1 VRFFAEGP
9 RHNFRSFSD
18 LFLRRAGARSWQR
31 SGDAPENPVN
41 LSPNL
46 RGNVFMVIATA
57 CFALNDAI
65 TKFVSSEINF
75 GQVMLIRSVF
85 AMMLIA
91 SFALR
96 NGAMRPLR
104 TILRVPIAL
113 RVVCEVSGAVAFL
126 AAITHLPLANTYS
139 IFQALPLVVTL
150 GAVLTFGEHVG
161 WRRWLAIAAGF
172 IGVLII
178 VRPGFAGFNQYSLLA
193 LCSVILC
200 AVRDL
205 ATKRIPNEI
214 PALFIT
220 LLTTISVGAGG
231 ALLLGPLGGWSTMS
245 GRTLALLV
253 VAGTLVPIGYNCI
266 IIALRVGDIS
276 AVAPFRYTA
285 LIWAGV
291 IGYLVFG
298 EVPDA
303 MMVTGASVI
312 VGSGLYALYRERI
325 RDEGRPAATSS
336 SLPPDG
342 L

>member
-1 VRFFAEGP
+1 MT
-9 RHNFRSFSD
+9 
-18 LFLRRAGARSWQR
+18 
-31 SGDAPENPVN
+31 

-75 GQVMLIRSVF
+75 GQVMLVRSVF
-85 AMMLIA
+85 AMMLIGGL
-91 SFALR
+91 ALR

-104 TILRVPIAL
+104 TVLLKPIVLRVM
-113 RVVCEVSGAVAFL
+113 CEVGGAITFL

-139 IFQALPLVVTL
+139 IFQALPLAVTL
-150 GAVLTFGEHVG
+150 GAVVAFNEHVG

-172 IGVLII
+172 VGVLII
-178 VRPGFAGFNQYSLLA
+178 VRPGLAGFNQYSLLVLA
-193 LCSVILC
+193 SVVLC
-200 AVRDL
+200 AIRDL
-205 ATKRIPNEI
+205 ATKGIPKDI
-214 PALFIT
+214 PSLFVT
-220 LLTTISVGAGG
+220 LLTTISVGTAG
-231 ALLLGPLGGWSTMS
+231 ACLLQPLGGWSPMS
-245 GRTLALLV
+245 GRTFALLV
-253 VAGTLVPIGYNCI
+253 VAGVLLPIGYNCI

-285 LIWAGV
+285 LVWAVV

-303 MMVTGASVI
+303 MMLIGAFVI

-325 RDEGRPAATSS
+325 RDENRPAATAS

-342 L
+342 M

>member
-1 VRFFAEGP
+1 VQVDPDILLA
-9 RHNFRSFSD
+9 
-18 LFLRRAGARSWQR
+18 
-31 SGDAPENPVN
+31 

-75 GQVMLIRSVF
+75 GQVMLVRSVV
-85 AMMLIA
+85 AMVLIA

-96 NGAMRPLR
+96 RGAMRPLR
-104 TILRVPIAL
+104 TVLLKPIAL
-113 RVVCEVSGAVAFL
+113 RIACEVGGAVTFL

-150 GAVLTFGEHVG
+150 GAVVAFGEHVG
-161 WRRWLAIAAGF
+161 WRRWLAIGAGF

-178 VRPGFAGFNQYSLLA
+178 VRPGFAGFNQYSLLVLA
-193 LCSVILC
+193 SVILC

-205 ATKRIPNEI
+205 ATKGIPKDI
-214 PALFIT
+214 PSLFVT
-220 LLTTISVGAGG
+220 LLTTISVGACG
-231 ALLLGPLGGWSTMS
+231 ACLLVPLGGWSAMS
-245 GRTLALLV
+245 GKTLALLI
-253 VAGTLVPIGYNCI
+253 VAGVLLPIGYNCI
-266 IIALRVGDIS
+266 IVALRVGDIS

-285 LIWAGV
+285 LIWATV

-298 EVPDA
+298 EVPDE
-303 MMVTGASVI
+303 MMVTGALVI
-312 VGSGLYALYRERI
+312 VGSGLYALYRERV
-325 RDEGRPAATSS
+325 RDSTRPAATSS

-342 L
+342 M

>member
-1 VRFFAEGP
+1 M
-9 RHNFRSFSD
+9 
-18 LFLRRAGARSWQR
+18 
-31 SGDAPENPVN
+31 N

-75 GQVMLIRSVF
+75 GQVMLVRSVF
-85 AMMLIA
+85 AVMLIGGL
-91 SFALR
+91 ALR

-104 TILRVPIAL
+104 TILQVPIVL
-113 RVVCEVSGAVAFL
+113 RVICEVGGAITFL

-139 IFQALPLVVTL
+139 IFQALPLAVTL
-150 GAVLTFGEHVG
+150 GAVVAFNEHVG

-172 IGVLII
+172 VGVLII
-178 VRPGFAGFNQYSLLA
+178 VRPGLAGFNQYSLLVLA
-193 LCSVILC
+193 SVILC
-200 AVRDL
+200 AIRDL
-205 ATKRIPNEI
+205 ATKGIPKNI
-214 PALFIT
+214 PSLFVT
-220 LLTTISVGAGG
+220 LLTTISVGASG
-231 ALLLGPLGGWSTMS
+231 ALLLEPLGGWSPMS

-253 VAGTLVPIGYNCI
+253 GAGILLPIGYNCI
-266 IIALRVGDIS
+266 IMALRVGDIS

-285 LIWAGV
+285 LVWAIV

-303 MMVTGASVI
+303 MMLIGAFVI
-312 VGSGLYALYRERI
+312 VGSGMYALYRERI
-325 RDEGRPAATSS
+325 RDENRPAATAS

-342 L
+342 M

>member
-1 VRFFAEGP
+1 VT
-9 RHNFRSFSD
+9 
-18 LFLRRAGARSWQR
+18 
-31 SGDAPENPVN
+31 

-75 GQVMLIRSVF
+75 GQVMLVRSVF
-85 AMMLIA
+85 AMMLIGG
-91 SFALR
+91 FALR

-104 TILRVPIAL
+104 TVLLKPIVLRVM
-113 RVVCEVSGAVAFL
+113 CEVGGAITFL

-139 IFQALPLVVTL
+139 IFQALPLAVTL
-150 GAVLTFGEHVG
+150 GAVVAFNEHVG

-172 IGVLII
+172 VGVLII
-178 VRPGFAGFNQYSLLA
+178 VRPGLAGFNQYSLLVLA
-193 LCSVILC
+193 SVVLC
-200 AVRDL
+200 AIRDL
-205 ATKRIPNEI
+205 ATKGIPKDI
-214 PALFIT
+214 PSLFVT
-220 LLTTISVGAGG
+220 LLTTISVGTAG
-231 ALLLGPLGGWSTMS
+231 ACLLQPLGGWSPMS
-245 GRTLALLV
+245 GRTFALLV
-253 VAGTLVPIGYNCI
+253 VAGVLLPIGYNCI

-285 LIWAGV
+285 LVWAVV

-303 MMVTGASVI
+303 MMLIGAFVI

-325 RDEGRPAATSS
+325 RDENRPAATAS

-342 L
+342 M

>member
-1 VRFFAEGP
+1 
-9 RHNFRSFSD
+9 
-18 LFLRRAGARSWQR
+18 
-31 SGDAPENPVN
+31 
-41 LSPNL
+41 
-46 RGNVFMVIATA
+46 MVIATA

-75 GQVMLIRSVF
+75 GQVMLVRSVV
-85 AMMLIA
+85 AMVLIA

-96 NGAMRPLR
+96 RGAMRPLR
-104 TILRVPIAL
+104 TVLLKPIAL
-113 RVVCEVSGAVAFL
+113 RIACEVGGAVTFL

-150 GAVLTFGEHVG
+150 GAVLAFGEQVG

-178 VRPGFAGFNQYSLLA
+178 VRPGMAGFNQYSLLA
-193 LCSVILC
+193 LCSVLLC

-205 ATKRIPNEI
+205 ATKRIPKEI
-214 PALFIT
+214 PSLFVT

-231 ALLLGPLGGWSTMS
+231 ACLLGPLGGWSAMS
-245 GRTLALLV
+245 GRTLGLLI
-253 VAGTLVPIGYNCI
+253 VAGVLLPIGYNCI
-266 IIALRVGDIS
+266 IMALRVGDIS

-285 LIWAGV
+285 LIWATV

-298 EVPDA
+298 EVPDE
-303 MMVTGASVI
+303 MMVTGALVI
-312 VGSGLYALYRERI
+312 VGSGLYALHRERV
-325 RDEGRPAATSS
+325 RDSTRPAATSS

-342 L
+342 M

>member
-1 VRFFAEGP
+1 
-9 RHNFRSFSD
+9 
-18 LFLRRAGARSWQR
+18 
-31 SGDAPENPVN
+31 
-41 LSPNL
+41 
-46 RGNVFMVIATA
+46 MVIATA

-75 GQVMLIRSVF
+75 GQVMLVRSVV
-85 AMMLIA
+85 AMVLIA

-96 NGAMRPLR
+96 RGAMRPLR
-104 TILRVPIAL
+104 TVLLKPIAL
-113 RVVCEVSGAVAFL
+113 RIACEVGGAVTFL

-150 GAVLTFGEHVG
+150 GAVLAFGEQVG

-178 VRPGFAGFNQYSLLA
+178 VRPGMAGFNQYSLLA
-193 LCSVILC
+193 LCSVLLC

-205 ATKRIPNEI
+205 ATKRIPKEI
-214 PALFIT
+214 PSLFVT

-231 ALLLGPLGGWSTMS
+231 ACLLGPLGGWSAVS
-245 GRTLALLV
+245 GRTLALLI
-253 VAGTLVPIGYNCI
+253 VAGVLLPIGYNCI
-266 IIALRVGDIS
+266 IMALRVGDIS

-285 LIWAGV
+285 LIWATV

-298 EVPDA
+298 EVPDE
-303 MMVTGASVI
+303 MMVTGALVI
-312 VGSGLYALYRERI
+312 VGSGLYALYRERV
-325 RDEGRPAATSS
+325 RDSTRPAATSS

-342 L
+342 M